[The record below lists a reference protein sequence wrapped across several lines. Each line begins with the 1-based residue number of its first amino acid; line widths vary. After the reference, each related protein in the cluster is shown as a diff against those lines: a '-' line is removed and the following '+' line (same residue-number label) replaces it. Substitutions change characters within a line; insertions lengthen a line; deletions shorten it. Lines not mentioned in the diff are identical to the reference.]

1 MAHSTPK
8 LRIAHVKIL
17 IIGGTRFQ
25 GRYLVNE
32 LLNAGHAVTIF
43 HRGSHFIGP
52 CNGLTDIVG
61 DRNAPAD
68 LARLAE
74 WEFDACIDTCAYFP
88 AQVDLVAE
96 RIKARHYCLISSVYV
111 YADQDALLRED
122 AQPFRMPGGP
132 GPGLTT
138 DNYGALKVLCEE
150 AAVSHFGDAVLIL
163 RPSIIIGMGDHT
175 ERLLFWLRLAAIHY
189 KRLDIDGREPVVQ
202 LVDVR
207 DLARFTVKCVETQ
220 RQGAVNVCGEPVGL
234 SSLLDSIE
242 IITTQRLS
250 RTSVN
255 VQDLGRLALARL
267 PFCEVGHLARHDTTL
282 SRAWG
287 FTGRPLPDSL
297 ADIHTDCQRHGFAM
311 RNFQAEEAAVLHLFA

>member
-1 MAHSTPK
+1 MPRSTPK
-8 LRIAHVKIL
+8 LRIAQVNIL

-32 LLNAGHAVTIF
+32 LLDAGHAVTVF
-43 HRGSHFIGP
+43 HRGSHAIDPFD
-52 CNGLTDIVG
+52 GLTDIIG
-61 DRNAPAD
+61 DRNVPAD
-68 LARLAE
+68 LARLSE

-88 AQVDLVAE
+88 AQIELVAA
-96 RIKARHYCLISSVYV
+96 RIKVRRYCMISSVYV
-111 YADQDALLRED
+111 YADQDAVLRED
-122 AQPFRMPGGP
+122 AQRFLIPDGP
-132 GPGLTT
+132 GTELTT

-150 AAVSHFGDAVLIL
+150 AALSHFGDTVLIL

-175 ERLLFWLRLAAIHY
+175 ERLLFWLRLAAIHG
-189 KRLDIDGREPVVQ
+189 KRLDIEDREPVIQ

-207 DLARFTVKCVETQ
+207 DLARFTATCVETQ

-242 IITTQRLS
+242 IITNQRLS

-255 VQDLGRLALARL
+255 AQDLRRLAMARL
-267 PFCEVGHLARHDTTL
+267 PYCEAGHLARHDTTL

-287 FTGRPLPDSL
+287 FTARPLPDSL
-297 ADIHTDCQRHGFAM
+297 ADIYAECQRHGFAI